1 MARSLSSS
9 FSSLILFLGLF
20 PFLRLLPIDAR
31 IQPIVVVVSIL
42 VLIISRN
49 NWNIPFAEN
58 IIILLLISFLTV
70 YAVIGLG
77 KFGIKNVLIEY
88 VSLIAG
94 PILFLCLTS
103 TRNLDILRLAVFKI
117 TVYIYIGFGV
127 VEVSPLKQKIF
138 PLLNTIIPLYRP
150 KEASSI
156 FGFRGL
162 SYVAPEPSN
171 AAFILI
177 LLLFLFQIFNLQ
189 NKGISKVWEVVLI
202 VMAVLN
208 KSGTMLLF
216 LGFYLILF
224 YLFPSKK
231 IKKLWIIIFPVI
243 FSIIAMWLKLSTDND
258 FNNNRM
264 LQIADRATELT
275 LSGEIFES
283 DNWFLIS
290 GPRFA
295 EVATGYKAS
304 VLNFFGT
311 GIGSIEQNFTDIIRL
326 VGIDFGSYWNMQLDR
341 GFFDSSKPN
350 SYLSFLGCSSGY
362 FGVVMI
368 LALLLMIYKRITNF
382 ELRKYRIIGLNLFWM
397 SCLMLLFRSTA
408 TIPTPWI
415 FLALIFELQKIEI
428 DESAPSL
435 SQ

>member
-1 MARSLSSS
+1 MARSLSTS
-9 FSSLILFLGLF
+9 FSSIILFLGLF

-31 IQPIVVVVSIL
+31 IQPIVVAVSIVVL
-42 VLIISRN
+42 VISRN

-58 IIILLLISFLTV
+58 SVILLLISFLTI
-70 YAVIGLG
+70 YAVLGLG
-77 KFGIKNVLIEY
+77 KFGLKNVFIEY

-94 PILFLCLTS
+94 PVLFLCLTS
-103 TRNLDILRLAVFKI
+103 TRHLNILKLGVFKI
-117 TVYIYIGFGV
+117 TVFIYIIFGV

-138 PLLNTIIPLYRP
+138 PLLNNIIPLYNP
-150 KEASSI
+150 NEASSI

-162 SYVAPEPSN
+162 SYAAPEPSN

-177 LLLFLFQIFNLQ
+177 ILLYLYQIFKQ
-189 NKGISKVWEVVLI
+189 QGKDIAKGWEVILI
-202 VMAVLN
+202 LMAMLN

-216 LGFYLILF
+216 LGFYLTLF
-224 YLFPSKK
+224 YVIPSKK
-231 IKKLWIIIFPVI
+231 LRKLWIIIIPLI
-243 FSIIAMWLKLSTDND
+243 FTITATWLKISTDND

-283 DNWFLIS
+283 NNWFLIS

-304 VLNFFGT
+304 VQNVFGT
-311 GIGSIEQNFTDIIRL
+311 GIGSIEQNFSDIIRL
-326 VGIDFGSYWNMQLDR
+326 VGIDFGSYWNTQLNR

-350 SYLSFLGCSSGY
+350 SYLSFLGCSAGY
-362 FGVVMI
+362 VGVLLI
-368 LALLLMIYKRITNF
+368 LVLLILIYKRITDF
-382 ELRKYRIIGLNLFWM
+382 EMRKYKVIGLNLFWI
-397 SCLMLLFRSTA
+397 SCLMLVFRSTA

-415 FLALIFELQKIEI
+415 FLALIFEFRKIEL
-428 DESAPSL
+428 DESTPSL